1 MNEQELKLVLQ
12 EGENYFCITFK
23 QSREYL
29 KMAEAKDVRG
39 ELEKRW
45 SEKWSGIGLT
55 KRQIEILIL
64 IKENPKISRR
74 ELSEKLSI
82 NPSAVQKHL
91 KKLKEKRVLRRI
103 GPDRGGYWEVVG
115 GKKNEQQSEN
125 WL

>member
-1 MNEQELKLVLQ
+1 MRTICREENAPFPEIEFN
-12 EGENYFCITFK
+12 ENYFYITFK

-29 KMAEAKDVRG
+29 KMAETKDVRG

-45 SEKWSGIGLT
+45 SEKWSEIGLT

-74 ELSEKLSI
+74 DLSEKLSI

-103 GPDRGGYWEVVG
+103 GPDRGGYWEVVEG
-115 GKKNEQQSEN
+115 EE
-125 WL
+125 

>member
-1 MNEQELKLVLQ
+1 MDKKELNLILH
-12 EGENYFCITFK
+12 EGEGYKIEFK

-29 KMAEAKDVRG
+29 KMAETKDVRG

-45 SEKWSGIGLT
+45 SEKWSEIGLT
-55 KRQIEILIL
+55 KRQIGILML

-115 GKKNEQQSEN
+115 GGE
-125 WL
+125 